1 MNGVVLTEI
10 FKALSHPSRVE
21 ILDYLKSGPMT
32 TGDLSEKFEVSR
44 FAVMKHLQIL
54 EDCGLVIVRRKGRTR
69 FNYLNAVPLQE
80 MHDRWVSK
88 YQSKLAASLLNLK
101 YEAEN
106 LDKGDRDMEKM
117 KIDSF
122 QIEQEITIE
131 ASRETVY
138 KALTAEIDKWWTFR
152 LGEKESKLSID
163 PKINGLFFEDW
174 GNGQGAVWGT
184 ITYLKENEEIRLN
197 GLLGMK
203 GAVNSSYSYRLE
215 TVGNA
220 TFLKL
225 SHDAVGLLE
234 PHWEEAHKLG
244 WNELLQQN
252 LKTYIEKSE
261 GL

>member
-1 MNGVVLTEI
+1 
-10 FKALSHPSRVE
+10 
-21 ILDYLKSGPMT
+21 
-32 TGDLSEKFEVSR
+32 
-44 FAVMKHLQIL
+44 MK
-54 EDCGLVIVRRKGRTR
+54 
-69 FNYLNAVPLQE
+69 
-80 MHDRWVSK
+80 
-88 YQSKLAASLLNLK
+88 
-101 YEAEN
+101 
-106 LDKGDRDMEKM
+106 KM

-152 LGEKESKLSID
+152 LGENESKLSID

-174 GNGQGAVWGT
+174 GNGEGAVWGT

-197 GLLGMK
+197 GILGMK
-203 GAVNSSYSYRLE
+203 GAVNSYYSYRLE

-220 TFLKL
+220 TVLKL
-225 SHDAVGLLE
+225 SHEAIGFLE
-234 PHWEEAHKLG
+234 PHWEEAHKHG